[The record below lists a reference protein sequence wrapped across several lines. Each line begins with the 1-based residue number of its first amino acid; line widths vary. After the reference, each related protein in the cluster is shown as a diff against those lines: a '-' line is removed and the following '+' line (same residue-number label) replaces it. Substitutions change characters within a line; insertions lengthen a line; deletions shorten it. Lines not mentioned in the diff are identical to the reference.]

1 MSHPS
6 YILTL
11 ACDDKAGIVAE
22 VTGFLRDH
30 GGFIT
35 ESAQY
40 GDPETNRFFM
50 RVVFNL
56 QNDATN
62 ADQLEQKFIEKIA
75 QPFSMDWQLHDRSKK
90 AKLLVMVSKLGH
102 CLSDLLHR
110 ATHDMLEAEIVGIV
124 SNHKDLEEMASW
136 YHLPFHHLPITPETK
151 PKQEAALL
159 KLVEKYHADTVV
171 LARYMQVL
179 SPELSASLR
188 GKAINIHHSFLPS
201 FKGAKPYHQAH
212 SRGVKLIGA
221 TGHYVTDELDEG
233 PIIEQEVIRVNH
245 THTPEQYVAMG
256 HDIERVVLARSVKY
270 HIERRVLLNGHKTV
284 VFN

>member
-1 MSHPS
+1 MSQPIS

-11 ACDDKAGIVAE
+11 ACKDASGIVAE
-22 VTGFLRDH
+22 VSGFLRDK

-40 GDPETNRFFM
+40 GDPETDTFFM
-50 RVVFNL
+50 RVVFTISDENKNL
-56 QNDATN
+56 KA
-62 ADQLEQKFIEKIA
+62 LFSEKIA
-75 QPFSMDWQLHDRSKK
+75 KVFNMNWELHPQNKK
-90 AKLLVMVSKLGH
+90 ARLLVMVSKLSH

-110 ATHDMLEAEIVGIV
+110 TASNMLDADIVGIV
-124 SNHKDLEEMASW
+124 SNHPDLEGIAKW
-136 YHLPFHHLPITPETK
+136 HGIPYHCLPITPETK
-151 PKQEAALL
+151 QQQEEKLL
-159 KLVEKYHADTVV
+159 ELYKEYKADTLV

-179 SPELSASLR
+179 SPEISAKLR

-212 SRGVKLIGA
+212 ARGVKLIGA

-245 THTPEQYVAMG
+245 TNTPEQYVALG

>member
-1 MSHPS
+1 MPAPTS
-6 YILTL
+6 YVLTL
-11 ACDDKAGIVAE
+11 SCDDKSGIVAA
-22 VTGFLRDH
+22 VTGFLSNH

-40 GDPETNRFFM
+40 GDPETGIFFM
-50 RVVFNL
+50 RVVFSL
-56 QNDATN
+56 LKEDKTLKARFADTIAT
-62 ADQLEQKFIEKIA
+62 
-75 QPFSMDWQLHDRSKK
+75 PFNMEWQLHDQNQK
-90 AKLLVMVSKLGH
+90 ARLLVMVSRLSH

-110 ATHDMLEAEIVGIV
+110 VTNNMLDAEIVGIV
-124 SNHKDLEEMASW
+124 SNHPDLKEMASW
-136 YHLPFHHLPITPETK
+136 YHVPYHHLPITAGNKTE
-151 PKQEAALL
+151 QEAKLL
-159 KLVEKYHADTVV
+159 SLFEEYKADTLV

-179 SPELSASLR
+179 SPETSAILR

-212 SRGVKLIGA
+212 ARGVKLIGA

-256 HDIERVVLARSVKY
+256 HDIERTVLARSVKH

-284 VFN
+284 VFG

>member
-1 MSHPS
+1 
-6 YILTL
+6 
-11 ACDDKAGIVAE
+11 
-22 VTGFLRDH
+22 
-30 GGFIT
+30 
-35 ESAQY
+35 
-40 GDPETNRFFM
+40 M
-50 RVVFNL
+50 RVVFTISDENKNL
-56 QNDATN
+56 KA
-62 ADQLEQKFIEKIA
+62 LFSEKIA
-75 QPFSMDWQLHDRSKK
+75 KVFNMNWELHPQNKK
-90 AKLLVMVSKLGH
+90 ARLLVMVSKLSH

-110 ATHDMLEAEIVGIV
+110 TASNMLDADIVGIV
-124 SNHKDLEEMASW
+124 SNHPDLEGIAKW
-136 YHLPFHHLPITPETK
+136 HGIPYHCLPITPETK
-151 PKQEAALL
+151 QQQEEKLL
-159 KLVEKYHADTVV
+159 ELYKEYKADTLV

-179 SPELSASLR
+179 SPEISAKLR

-212 SRGVKLIGA
+212 ARGVKLIGA

-245 THTPEQYVAMG
+245 TNTPEQYVALG